1 MHDHFMSLITKLAI
15 GSEGVTGTRMAACVV
30 YKNRVISF
38 GLNRLKSHP
47 FQQKFSKNS
56 DSIYLHAETD
66 AIKNALRFVD
76 VDDLKKSTLYIC
88 RIKKISKKD
97 CWGLSKPCSG
107 CQKAISTFGIKNVIY
122 SNDEGGYSKL

>member
-1 MHDHFMSLITKLAI
+1 MDLINTLAV
-15 GSEGVTGTRMAACVV
+15 GSAGVSGTRMAACVV
-30 YKNRVISF
+30 FKHKVVAF
-38 GLNRLKSHP
+38 GVNKLKSHP
-47 FQQKFSKNS
+47 FQLRFGKNS